1 MLSATQEKNSISTL
15 LLQSSNSSPPPTRVE
30 ITQGGLKL
38 KRFFWGKLNAYF
50 AKEMTSWP
58 QCLKLFQKVSI
69 ISTDSDLLFE
79 FWSPKSKREMMRLF
93 WGFSYGVTI
102 ALISC
107 PFIVVII
114 RQMSLF
120 PSVDQGY
127 IWRRWI
133 AFYQLQGARNSR
145 TRAKITNVFSKWE
158 SRGEL

>member
-1 MLSATQEKNSISTL
+1 MCWVQHKKKFQFL
-15 LLQSSNSSPPPTRVE
+15 LCCSKAPILHLHPRALKSLKAAWSSND
-30 ITQGGLKL
+30 
-38 KRFFWGKLNAYF
+38 FFWGKLNAYF

-93 WGFSYGVTI
+93 WGFSYSVTI

-133 AFYQLQGARNSR
+133 AFYQFFKKQETL
-145 TRAKITNVFSKWE
+145 
-158 SRGEL
+158 ELVRK